1 MDAERKINAAKS
13 ADNLIDNVGQ
23 NRNVSEAGDYTVEEL
38 RFAVFCIENVAVR
51 LRVDA
56 SVIYDA
62 FTRNSDILDNY
73 IIPCYDVLHT
83 QGKDYIVND
92 LIDRMKEKEIM
103 VSEI

>member
-1 MDAERKINAAKS
+1 MDAEKKSAAKF

-23 NRNVSEAGDYTVEEL
+23 DRNVSETGDYTGEEL
-38 RFAVFCIENVAVR
+38 KFAVFCIENVAVR

-92 LIDRMKEKEIM
+92 LIDRMKEKEI
-103 VSEI
+103 II

>member
-1 MDAERKINAAKS
+1 MDAEKKSAAKFV
-13 ADNLIDNVGQ
+13 DNLIDNVGQ
-23 NRNVSEAGDYTVEEL
+23 DRNVSETGDYTGEEL
-38 RFAVFCIENVAVR
+38 KFAVFCIENVAVR

-92 LIDRMKEKEIM
+92 LIDRMKEKEI
-103 VSEI
+103 II